1 MNNRLQISKLTLIQR
16 FQKHIIIPQQFC
28 AKIMIVNIDLS
39 IEYSLCLLFDLVEL
53 AEGGKTVFL
62 LGEDGDEEVVLSWEG

>member
-1 MNNRLQISKLTLIQR
+1 MNNRLQISKFTLIQR

-28 AKIMIVNIDLS
+28 TKIMIVDIDLS
-39 IEYSLCLLFDLVEL
+39 IEYSLRLLFDLVEL

-62 LGEDGDEEVVLSWEG
+62 LGKDGDEEVVLSWKG